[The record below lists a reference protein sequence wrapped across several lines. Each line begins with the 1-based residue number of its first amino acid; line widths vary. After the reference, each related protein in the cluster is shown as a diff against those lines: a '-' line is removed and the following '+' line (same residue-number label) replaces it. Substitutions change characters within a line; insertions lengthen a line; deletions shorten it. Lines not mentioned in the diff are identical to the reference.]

1 MVLDSCGSGADA
13 GFEAGDGVE
22 TGGAGIGRAGVDG
35 DGPGEAGADEGGAGI
50 GRAGVDGDGT
60 GEAGADEAGAGA
72 ALTGVRTGPGGA
84 GTGGEPTGGCS
95 PGPAGSGPRTPTP
108 EGPGPTPGVVRPTT
122 EGSDGGA
129 TVRGAGARP
138 RPGGLTGAAGVVAW
152 PSPRSEPSDE
162 SDKETPAVWPARRPE
177 RA

>member
-1 MVLDSCGSGADA
+1 MVLDSNGSGADA
-13 GFEAGDGVE
+13 GLEAGNGVE

-35 DGPGEAGADEGGAGI
+35 DGP
-50 GRAGVDGDGT
+50 

-95 PGPAGSGPRTPTP
+95 PGLAGSGPRTPTP
-108 EGPGPTPGVVRPTT
+108 EGPSPTPGVVRPTT